1 MTSAT
6 GKSKALPRE
15 GRLREN
21 ALRRMN
27 DAQIKEIEGH
37 LRKIRNS
44 NDLSY
49 SNVKGA
55 QPDTTNDAASENPST
70 ERKMID
76 AETLMRLID
85 ECKEEED
92 RIQVIASEEDQS
104 VQEQIDSQK

>member
-1 MTSAT
+1 MTNAT

-15 GRLREN
+15 GRLRDN

-27 DAQIKEIEGH
+27 DAQIKEIESH

-49 SNVKGA
+49 SNVKSA
-55 QPDTTNDAASENPST
+55 QPEANDGAAASENPAT
-70 ERKMID
+70 DRKMID
-76 AETLMRLID
+76 PETLMRLID

-92 RIQVIASEEDQS
+92 RL
-104 VQEQIDSQK
+104 